1 MQDKRALSQDQIGSQ
16 QPERIDV
23 LWGSVF
29 DEILLIVITKE
40 IQNISGD
47 F

>member
-23 LWGSVF
+23 LWGSV
-29 DEILLIVITKE
+29 LIVITKE
-40 IQNISGD
+40 IRNISGD